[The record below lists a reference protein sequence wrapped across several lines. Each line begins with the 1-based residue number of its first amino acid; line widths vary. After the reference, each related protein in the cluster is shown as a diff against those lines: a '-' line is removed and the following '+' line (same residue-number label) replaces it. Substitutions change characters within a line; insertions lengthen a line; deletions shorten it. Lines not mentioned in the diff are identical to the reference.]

1 MKSET
6 IVHWW
11 DGMSRNRI
19 VDELIAYLS
28 SDFCGTDYDNVMGAF
43 NALRSPTPDPKTGL
57 MPCGCGGK
65 AVDNDGIEYGYG
77 YKCQKCGIATM
88 AGSNRDCAKE
98 DWNTAMGWKGG
109 AE

>member
-6 IVHWW
+6 VVHWW

-43 NALRSPTPDPKTGL
+43 NALRSPTPDPITGL
-57 MPCGCGGK
+57 VPCGCGGK
-65 AVDNDGIEYGYG
+65 ADCNDL
-77 YKCQKCGIATM
+77 AV
-88 AGSNRDCAKE
+88 S
-98 DWNTAMGWKGG
+98 
-109 AE
+109 